1 VHGERHVTGLRA
13 RNARTDTEYD
23 IEADAVIVA
32 VGQVPRSD
40 LLIALVELDAHGYIR
55 TRDDTTH
62 TLVDGLFAAD
72 DLIGHRY
79 RPAVT
84 AAATGATAALDA
96 QRWLN
101 ESDDPAAISSP
112 E

>member
-1 VHGERHVTGLRA
+1 M
-13 RNARTDTEYD
+13 
-23 IEADAVIVA
+23 IVA

-84 AAATGATAALDA
+84 AATAALDA